1 MQYKLIIFDFD
12 GTLANTLPWILS
24 ILDEVAD
31 KYKLPHFDRRDLDR
45 VRHLDAK
52 TLIKQYH
59 IPTWKLPLIA
69 RYIHRLQA
77 RNIHKLSLFDG
88 AGEVLERLSEAG
100 LTLALVS
107 SNSRNN
113 VRRILGPAN
122 VARIRYFECGAAVLG
137 KHGKFKRVL
146 RRAKVRA
153 SEALAI
159 GDELRDVDAARRVH
173 IPFGAVAWGYTH
185 FETLQARL
193 PREMFRT
200 MSEIAERVL
209 ATPRDP

>member
-24 ILDEVAD
+24 ILDDVAD
-31 KYKLPHFDRRDLDR
+31 KYKLPHFDHRDLDQ

-52 TLIKQYH
+52 TIIKQYH
-59 IPTWKLPLIA
+59 IPTWKLPGIA
-69 RYIHRLQA
+69 RYVHRLQA
-77 RNIHKLSLFDG
+77 RNLHKIALFDG
-88 AGEVLERLSEAG
+88 ADEVLRRLAEAG
-100 LTLALVS
+100 FTLALVS

-122 VARIRYFECGAAVLG
+122 VARIRYFECGTAVFG
-137 KHGKFKRVL
+137 KHGKFKKVL

-193 PREMFRT
+193 PRETFRT
-200 MSEIAERVL
+200 MDEIVERLL
-209 ATPRDP
+209 APAS

>member
-1 MQYKLIIFDFD
+1 MIRAVLFDFD

-24 ILDEVAD
+24 ILDDVAD

-69 RYIHRLQA
+69 RYIHRVQA
-77 RNIHKLSLFDG
+77 RNIHKISLFEGVDQ
-88 AGEVLERLSEAG
+88 VLEQLAEAG

-122 VARIRYFECGAAVLG
+122 VARIRYFECGAGVFG
-137 KHGKFKRVL
+137 KAAKFKKVL
-146 RRAKVRA
+146 RRARVRA

-159 GDELRDVDAARRVH
+159 GDELRDVDAARRLH
-173 IPFGAVAWGYTH
+173 IPFCAVAWGYTH

-209 ATPRDP
+209 ASASKA